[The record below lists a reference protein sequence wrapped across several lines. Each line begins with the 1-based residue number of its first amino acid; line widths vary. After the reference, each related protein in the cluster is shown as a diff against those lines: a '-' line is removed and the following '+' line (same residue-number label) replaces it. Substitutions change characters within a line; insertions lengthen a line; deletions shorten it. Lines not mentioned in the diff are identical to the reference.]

1 MTACISY
8 SSDIVRRKLHTMIIT
23 LGSTEETYESDG
35 IGVKQLLRRQYGEVS
50 DVGKHV
56 DDCDERQ

>member
-8 SSDIVRRKLHTMIIT
+8 CNDIVRRKLPTMIIT

-35 IGVKQLLRRQYGEVS
+35 IGVEHLLWRQHGKVS